1 MLRTNLATRPFYNER
16 AVHATLIVAALVVL
30 ALTAVDTVRWV
41 GLRRSHAALVSQVS
55 GAQERAASLQ
65 RDAQRLRRSL
75 NRAEVEAVASAATE
89 ANTLID
95 RRTFSWTG
103 LFGRFEETLPP
114 DVRILAVAPKTDK
127 DGNLMVR
134 IVVASRQAEDVET
147 FVEKLTESKAF
158 TGLLSREEIL
168 NPDGLLEVTLEGR
181 YLAAVP
187 GKPAAGTH

>member
-16 AVHATLIVAALVVL
+16 IVHLALGLAAVAVL
-30 ALTAVDTVRWV
+30 AISVYNVASWV
-41 GLRRSHAALVSQVS
+41 SLRRHHTELVNQVS
-55 GAQERAASLQ
+55 GAELRAADLQ

-75 NRAEVEAVASAATE
+75 NRTEVEAVAKAATE
-89 ANTLID
+89 ANALID

-127 DGNLMVR
+127 DGNLIVR

-147 FVEKLTESKAF
+147 FVEKLTQSGSFA
-158 TGLLSREEIL
+158 GLLSREEVL
-168 NPDGLLEVTLEGR
+168 NPEGLLEVTLEGR
-181 YLAAVP
+181 YLATPV
-187 GKPAAGTH
+187 KPAAGAH